1 MLNIDKIELLERILP
16 FFNNLSSKE
25 TEELISES
33 FITKYEKGTI
43 VHNKN
48 STCTGLLI
56 TISGQFR
63 TFISAPSGREI
74 TLFRLL
80 ERDVCILSASC
91 VFQNITYDINL
102 EAEEESLAIIID
114 SSIIKDLSQSNTHV
128 LEFLFNLTQNK
139 LSEVMYV
146 LEQAV
151 FFSLD
156 SRISNFLIEE
166 SNLINSNTLYLTH
179 ESIANHLG
187 SAREVISRILKKF
200 EKDEII
206 QVSRGNIKILNFEKL
221 NNISNS

>member
-1 MLNIDKIELLERILP
+1 
-16 FFNNLSSKE
+16 
-25 TEELISES
+25 
-33 FITKYEKGTI
+33 
-43 VHNKN
+43 
-48 STCTGLLI
+48 
-56 TISGQFR
+56 
-63 TFISAPSGREI
+63 
-74 TLFRLL
+74 
-80 ERDVCILSASC
+80 
-91 VFQNITYDINL
+91 
-102 EAEEESLAIIID
+102 
-114 SSIIKDLSQSNTHV
+114 
-128 LEFLFNLTQNK
+128 
-139 LSEVMYV
+139 MYV